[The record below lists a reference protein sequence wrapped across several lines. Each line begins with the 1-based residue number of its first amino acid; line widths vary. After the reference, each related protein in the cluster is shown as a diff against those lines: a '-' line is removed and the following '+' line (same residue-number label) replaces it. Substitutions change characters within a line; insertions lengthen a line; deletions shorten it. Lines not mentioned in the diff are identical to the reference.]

1 MCQPATDVFKKLQ
14 TEGFYFGVRGS
25 VRDKWLTVLLASS
38 ALQCAQCKLSPSF
51 VLIMILT
58 KIPGALWR
66 EFNEHSLIFT
76 HMPYLYM
83 CVLVCGCV
91 CVLKEA

>member
-1 MCQPATDVFKKLQ
+1 MCQPATDVFKNCKQRVFIL
-14 TEGFYFGVRGS
+14 GVKGS
-25 VRDKWLTVLLASS
+25 VRDKWLTVLLAGS

-51 VLIMILT
+51 VLIMIWT

-76 HMPYLYM
+76 HMPYLYT
-83 CVLVCGCV
+83 CVLVCGWCV
-91 CVLKEA
+91 RT